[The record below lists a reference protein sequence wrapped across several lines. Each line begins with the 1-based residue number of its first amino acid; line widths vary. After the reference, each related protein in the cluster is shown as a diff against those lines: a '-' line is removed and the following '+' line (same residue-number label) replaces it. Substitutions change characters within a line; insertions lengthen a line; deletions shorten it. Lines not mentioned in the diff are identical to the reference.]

1 LKPVEAPASAAEPS
15 STVSNDIPSAKPTG
29 KTSSKPTQGRGK
41 DEDVLRREIKA
52 LGGDEEDW
60 EMLKDLSDSDEEPDS
75 NVAAKSTKGKGRE
88 TPAEDVSTDQLEVLA
103 LNLFMPSSTEKVE
116 ERIVGIYERTRL
128 RLCRPR

>member
-1 LKPVEAPASAAEPS
+1 
-15 STVSNDIPSAKPTG
+15 
-29 KTSSKPTQGRGK
+29 
-41 DEDVLRREIKA
+41 LRREIKA

-103 LNLFMPSSTEKVE
+103 LNLIMPSSTEKVE
-116 ERIVGIYERTRL
+116 ERIVGIHERTRL